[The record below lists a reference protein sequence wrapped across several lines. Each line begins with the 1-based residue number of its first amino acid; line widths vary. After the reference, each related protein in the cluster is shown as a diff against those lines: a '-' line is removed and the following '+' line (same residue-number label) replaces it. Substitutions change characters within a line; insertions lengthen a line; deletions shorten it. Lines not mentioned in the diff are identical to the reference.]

1 MQNIIINSNET
12 FNLKKEKLYQNDCN
26 NTNTPNHQ
34 RAIYLIKS
42 YLDILI
48 ERINYYYMN
57 IPPYSNQNLAFNLF
71 KYHSLYYNELN
82 TCHLS
87 SEDLHSYQI
96 LLKTIAILNEKV
108 HNLEKKLDNNKKYIT
123 EIKNKYK
130 QVNKQDF
137 NNFPL
142 MPELN
147 EDDIKNLHINSLF
160 ENNSQLK
167 KSIQNKFSDIK
178 KILKTNNK
186 EKTKLFLKEKE
197 ESKKTTNIKQI
208 FIENELKRISD
219 ENLCLK
225 LELNL
230 LYKQLK
236 EEGKVYEIKQAL
248 KNDEIKTKIC
258 FEIKEGMKDEAWII
272 SRNFIKSLKNSEFYI
287 NYT

>member
-1 MQNIIINSNET
+1 MQNNIINSNET
-12 FNLKKEKLYQNDCN
+12 FNLKKEKFYRNDYN
-26 NTNTPNHQ
+26 NINTPNHQ
-34 RAIYLIKS
+34 KAVYLIKS

-82 TCHLS
+82 TCNLS
-87 SEDLHSYQI
+87 SKDLHSYQI

-108 HNLEKKLDNNKKYIT
+108 HNLEEKLENNKKYIT

-130 QVNKQDF
+130 QINKQDI

-147 EDDIKNLHINSLF
+147 EENIRNLQINNLF
-160 ENNSQLK
+160 ENNSHLK
-167 KSIQNKFSDIK
+167 KSIQNKFSEIK
-178 KILKTNNK
+178 KILKINNK
-186 EKTKLFLKEKE
+186 EKAKLLLQEN
-197 ESKKTTNIKQI
+197 KKTENTRNIKQI

-230 LYKQLK
+230 LYRQLR
-236 EEGKVYEIKQAL
+236 EENKIYEIKQDL
-248 KNDEIKTKIC
+248 KNDEIKFKIC
-258 FEIKEGMKDEAWII
+258 FEIKEGLKDETWII